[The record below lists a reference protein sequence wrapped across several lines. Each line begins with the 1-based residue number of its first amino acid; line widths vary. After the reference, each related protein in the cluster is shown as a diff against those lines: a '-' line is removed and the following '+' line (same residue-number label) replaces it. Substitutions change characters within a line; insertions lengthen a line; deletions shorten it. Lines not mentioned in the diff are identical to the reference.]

1 VTNQNMTHDDR
12 RKGQPSWGYLI
23 VLALIAIFLLNLLA
37 ATVLLLIEP
46 TPERYWFLGVVW
58 IISLIGLTRL
68 PRLRRMMESR
78 RTSPR
83 GGAPPSSV

>member
-1 VTNQNMTHDDR
+1 MTNQNMTHDDR

-37 ATVLLLIEP
+37 ATVLLLIQP
-46 TPERYWFLGVVW
+46 TPERYWFLGIVW
-58 IISLIGLTRL
+58 MITLIGLTRL
-68 PRLRRMMESR
+68 PRLRRTMESQ

-83 GGAPPSSV
+83 RRPPP